1 MKNFKFPIY
10 ITLIIIIS
18 FMVYRTFIKNN
29 DVTING
35 WIKYA
40 DSVGRQ
46 PIDLINML
54 SDEGISINFFGPV
67 LSKQNIGPKV
77 KAVLRNY
84 NFKVG
89 KVFINE
95 NLLGYFSREP
105 YIFDSPLYKM
115 LSKING
121 IDRSKQIWLSYSM
134 YESDK
139 ISPFWVEEL
148 NERYDA
154 VILPDKNLVP
164 VYQNSGVK
172 IPMFV
177 VPLSIDYQ
185 DALQKPLKN
194 KANPVFTFAS
204 FSTIEDR
211 KNIIKLLQAFK
222 QAFGNN
228 KNVRLL
234 INARRSENLYRK
246 KIIDYIVENDLTNVD
261 YHVIEK
267 NAEEYNKNF
276 DQVDCYVSFSKGEG
290 FSVQPREAMARGIPV
305 IVSNSLA
312 QKTIADSG
320 LVGVVHAKI
329 AKIATYWDDTVI
341 MGRNFDV
348 ETSEAAAAML
358 DVYNNYQKYLSLA
371 PKARAWASRYTYENT
386 RSLYVNLV
394 KPKKIFLGDKNEVTD
409 EYLMTNS
416 KILYKKYKDLYK

>member
-1 MKNFKFPIY
+1 MKHFKFPIY

-18 FMVYRTFIKNN
+18 FMSYRTFIKNN
-29 DVTING
+29 DLTING
-35 WIKYA
+35 RMKYA

-54 SDEGISINFFGPV
+54 SDEGISINFFSPV
-67 LSKQNIGPKV
+67 LSKQNLGSKV

-105 YIFDSPLYKM
+105 YIFDSPIYKM

-121 IDRSKQIWLSYSM
+121 IDRSKQIWLSYTM

-148 NERYDA
+148 NDRYDA
-154 VILPDKNLVP
+154 AILPDKNLVP
-164 VYQNSGVK
+164 VYQNAGVK
-172 IPMFV
+172 IPLFV
-177 VPLSIDYQ
+177 VPLSIDYHG
-185 DALQKPLKN
+185 ALEQPLKN
-194 KANPVFTFAS
+194 KAHPIFTFAS

-211 KNIIKLLQAFK
+211 KNTLKLLQAFK
-222 QAFGNN
+222 QAFGNR
-228 KNVRLL
+228 KDVRLL

-305 IVSNSLA
+305 IVSDSLA
-312 QKTIADSG
+312 QKTIADSD

-329 AKIATYWDDTVI
+329 ARIATYWDDTVI

-348 ETSEAAAAML
+348 QTNDAAAAML
-358 DVYNNYQKYLSLA
+358 DVYNNYQKYLKLA
-371 PKARAWASRYTYENT
+371 PKAREWASKYTYENT

-394 KPKKIFLGDKNEVTD
+394 KPKKVLLGDKNEITD

-416 KILYKKYKDLYK
+416 KTLYKKYKDLYK